1 MAVEG
6 IRSQIHF
13 ADPDPGDFVT
23 AAEPEQFLRGL
34 FNTALAAV
42 SPAVCLP
49 AFLPVRP
56 PGRTVVIG
64 AGKAAAAM
72 AAVVEERWH
81 GPLSGMVVTR
91 YGHGQKTAKIRV
103 VEAAHP
109 VPDAAGQQA
118 AEEMLER
125 VRNLTTDDLV
135 LFLISGGGSSLL
147 ALPAPGLTLV
157 DKQTIS
163 RALLRSGAGIGE
175 MNCVRKHLSAI
186 KGGRLALAC
195 APARVVTLGISDV
208 PGDDVSVIAS
218 GPTVADPTTR
228 EQALSILGKYG
239 IEVPPQVLA
248 HLHSPR
254 SETPKP
260 GDPRLIRCEA
270 HVIATAQRALQAA
283 AAYARSQGVA
293 PLILGDSLEGESRDV
308 AYVHAAIARQ
318 IFHHGEPV
326 PRPCVILSGGE
337 TTVTVRGQGRGGRS
351 AEFLLALA
359 ATLGV
364 PAWALACDT
373 DGIDGT
379 EDNAGAWFGPDVR
392 DRCMAL
398 GLDPADYLSRNDGYG
413 FFSSLGTLI
422 HTGPTR
428 TNVNDFRAIFVP

>member
-1 MAVEG
+1 MT
-6 IRSQIHF
+6 
-13 ADPDPGDFVT
+13 PP
-23 AAEPEQFLRGL
+23 EPEQFLRGL
-34 FNTALAAV
+34 FGAALAAV

-56 PGRTVVIG
+56 QGRTVVIG

-72 AAVVEERWH
+72 AAVVEERWN

-103 VEAAHP
+103 VLAAHP
-109 VPDAAGQQA
+109 VPDAAGEQA
-118 AEEMLER
+118 AEEMLKL
-125 VRNLTTDDLV
+125 VQDLAVDDLV
-135 LFLISGGGSSLL
+135 LCLISGGGSSLL

-157 DKQTIS
+157 DKQMVG
-163 RALLRSGAGIGE
+163 RALLKSGANISE
-175 MNCVRKHLSAI
+175 LNCVRKHLSGI

-195 APARVVTLGISDV
+195 APARVVTLAISDV

-228 EQALSILGKYG
+228 EEALSILGKYG
-239 IEVPPQVLA
+239 IEIPPQVLT
-248 HLHSPR
+248 HLNSPR

-260 GDPRLIRCEA
+260 DDPRLTRCEA
-270 HVIATAQRALQAA
+270 HVIATAQHALQAA
-283 AAYARSQGVA
+283 AAYARQEGVA
-293 PLILGDSLEGESRDV
+293 PLILGDSLQGESRDV

-318 IFHHGEPV
+318 IFHHGEPA

-392 DRCMAL
+392 ERCVAL
-398 GLDPADYLSRNDGYG
+398 GLHPADYLTRNDGYS
-413 FFSSLGTLI
+413 FFSALGTLI

-428 TNVNDFRAIFVP
+428 TNVNDFRAIFVPAAQA